1 MPRGV
6 PKAGFRKTSKVKIRD
21 ISEVN
26 IQKIV
31 ETDAEISERIL
42 ERFDILDEMTHAAIK
57 GDIRALIVSGPA
69 GLGKS
74 FTVEEALKGWD
85 ASEENHTIVKGH
97 LKAPSLYRLLFQHK
111 DQGKVLVFDDADAIF
126 FDDISLN
133 LLKAACDSNK
143 VRRIS
148 YMTEGTLIDETD
160 MTVMPK
166 SFEFEGTIIFITNLD
181 FDAMIGKGHKLAPH
195 MNAMISRSH
204 YIDLTM
210 KTKRDYMIRIKQV
223 LDKGMLDREGIAK
236 AAQVDVVSFIETHQN
251 TMRELS
257 LRMVL
262 KVAGIRNMN
271 SPKWMS
277 MAKVT
282 CTYL

>member
-6 PKAGFRKTSKVKIRD
+6 PKSGFRQMSKVKIRD
-21 ISEVN
+21 IS
-26 IQKIV
+26 KIDMYKQV
-31 ETDAEISERIL
+31 ETDGEISERIS
-42 ERFDILDEMTHAAIK
+42 ERFDILDEMTRAAIN

-74 FTVEEALKGWD
+74 FTVEEALKSWD

-111 DQGKVLVFDDADAIF
+111 DPGKVLVFDDADAIF

-143 VRRIS
+143 TRRIS
-148 YMTEGTLIDETD
+148 YMTEGVLIDDTD

-181 FDAMIGKGHKLAPH
+181 FDAMINKGHKLAPH

-223 LDKGMLDREGIAK
+223 LDKGMLDREGIEK
-236 AAQVDVVSFIETHQN
+236 SAQLDVVSFIDMHQN
-251 TMRELS
+251 SMRELS

-262 KVAGIRNMN
+262 KVAGIRSMN
-271 SPKWMS
+271 SPKWMAI
-277 MAKVT
+277 AKIT
-282 CTYL
+282 CCK